1 MSAQQKLESIV
12 IPKSGKE
19 IAIAMKK
26 EKDNTDFYQ
35 ALFWHD
41 IILLEDTPTLK
52 GFIDTYCPGTNSS
65 DLEVLALEFQKRT
78 IRDYHEFFGTNM

>member
-19 IAIAMKK
+19 IAIAMEK
-26 EKDNTDFYQ
+26 EKGNTDFYQ

-41 IILLEDTPTLK
+41 IILSKDTPTLNT
-52 GFIDTYCPGTNSS
+52 FIEKYCPGTSS
-65 DLEVLALEFQKRT
+65 SNLEALALEFQKRT
-78 IRDYHEFFGTNM
+78 ICDYHEFFGTNM